1 MFACTAQ
8 FQKGWKDFPFL
19 GDLKV
24 ETGATDSTSLHFEI
38 AHKWSGLLIEPVA
51 RLESSSKDNIPP
63 TLAAYM
69 PRLLIKA
76 DGLGQSTHA
85 SRQLQ
90 NLKQSTGLMTSMIS
104 PYRSLFEE
112 KADCGFD
119 IYSSTRFTFLC
130 LSVCLSVCMSVHKCD
145 MLLHFQMFSTI
156 QTLYIF

>member
-1 MFACTAQ
+1 MEAGAF
-8 FQKGWKDFPFL
+8 D
-19 GDLKV
+19 
-24 ETGATDSTSLHFEI
+24 GATDSTSLHFEI
-38 AHKWSGLLIEPVA
+38 AHQWSGLLIEPVA
-51 RLESSSKDNIPP
+51 RLKSKNNIPP

-112 KADCGFD
+112 KADYEFD
-119 IYSSTRFTFLC
+119 IRILATFPAR
-130 LSVCLSVCMSVHKCD
+130 V
-145 MLLHFQMFSTI
+145 LLMKE
-156 QTLYIF
+156 